1 GRCPSKKHSDHGGSL
16 VNAGSATPVLD
27 PQTQAFIDS
36 LSAAGGPPLYT
47 LTPDAARAVLAGAQD
62 VPVEKPA
69 ATIEDTVFP
78 VGPTGS
84 VKIRIV
90 RPPDAKGILP
100 VVFHIHGGGGS
111 RGGKDNHSRPT

>member
-1 GRCPSKKHSDHGGSL
+1 MNASDS
-16 VNAGSATPVLD
+16 TPVLE

-36 LSAAGGPPLYT
+36 LSAAGGPPLYD

-62 VPVEKPA
+62 APVEKPA
-69 ATIEDTVFP
+69 ATIEDTAFP

-90 RPPDAKGILP
+90 RPPNAKGILP
-100 VVFHIHGGGGS
+100 VVFHIHGGS
-111 RGGKDNHSRPT
+111 FLY